1 MSAYM
6 KNPFEVFSPP
16 ENWHEVQQ
24 PAGGRDDDLFS
35 TDCYTH
41 RFTDH
46 KSPLFRHVSVLL
58 REVSLQ
64 DEQ

>member
-6 KNPFEVFSPP
+6 KNPFDVFSPP
-16 ENWHEVQQ
+16 ESWHEVQQ
-24 PAGGRDDDLFS
+24 LAGGRDDDSVS
-35 TDCYTH
+35 TDLYASLH
-41 RFTDH
+41 QPRI
-46 KSPLFRHVSVLL
+46 PPFRHASVLL